1 MKNSSGKNFSEQVKT
16 KRKKL
21 IATVVVLA
29 VVAIYLVNR
38 SLPEKDKGI
47 EINSNNNGETSDV
60 NAEGKI
66 KYTVDQLTNAV
77 LENDTEL
84 VKSIISDKSVDI
96 NGKDSENKYPIEMVL
111 VMDNLDMAKILL
123 DAGADSYVITSDGE
137 SVYDI
142 AMKSD
147 SKYLKEIF
155 EEYKK

>member
-1 MKNSSGKNFSEQVKT
+1 MKNSSEKNYSEQAKT
-16 KRKKL
+16 KRTKI
-21 IATVVVLA
+21 IAAVVVLA
-29 VVAIYLVNR
+29 VVVIYLIIR
-38 SLPEKDKGI
+38 SMPEENKEIG
-47 EINSNNNGETSDV
+47 INSNNNGETSDV

-84 VKSIISDKSVDI
+84 VKSIIADKSVDI
-96 NGKDSENKYPIEMVL
+96 NAKDSEDKYPIEMVL
-111 VMDNLDMAKILL
+111 IMDNYDMAKILL
-123 DAGADSYVITSDGE
+123 NAGADPYVVTSDGE

-147 SKYLKEIF
+147 SKYLKDIF

>member
-1 MKNSSGKNFSEQVKT
+1 MKNSSGKNYSEQVKT

-47 EINSNNNGETSDV
+47 EINSNNNGETSDA

-66 KYTVDQLTNAV
+66 KFTVDQLTNAV

-96 NGKDSENKYPIEMVL
+96 NEKDSENKYPIEMVL

-147 SKYLKEIF
+147 SKYLK
-155 EEYKK
+155 